1 MSPRATGADART
13 VSDTLSPDE
22 QTTLVERLRAGDEDA
37 EREFVRLFAGRLQ
50 TMIAARIHDRE
61 AARDLA
67 QDALMASLSAV
78 RGGGLREAVKLAA
91 FVYGVGRNVANNYLR
106 RRQAGPV
113 EVPLEPETL
122 TARSPSGDEED
133 RERRELAGRAL
144 RSLAAA
150 DREILSLT
158 LVEGLKPGEIAQR
171 LAQSV
176 DVVRARKSRA
186 LKKVIA
192 EIERLS
198 RFTLVR
204 H

>member
-1 MSPRATGADART
+1 M
-13 VSDTLSPDE
+13 SDTLSSDD
-22 QTTLVERLRAGDEDA
+22 QTTLVERLRAGDEEA
-37 EREFVRLFAGRLQ
+37 EREFVRWFAGRLQ

-67 QDALMASLSAV
+67 QEALMASLTAV

-91 FVYGVGRNVANNYLR
+91 FVHGVGRNIANNYVR
-106 RRQAGPV
+106 RRQAAPV

-122 TARSPSGDEED
+122 TAGSPSADVED
-133 RERRELAGRAL
+133 GERRELAGRAL
-144 RSLAAA
+144 RTLATV

-158 LVEGLKPGEIAQR
+158 LVEGLKPGEIARR
-171 LAQSV
+171 LEQSV

-192 EIERLS
+192 EVERLS
-198 RFTLVR
+198 RFKLVR